1 MKALL
6 RKDFYVLNKAILLYA
21 AVILIFHSIS
31 IRGGELIAVLYAAM
45 LPMSAFAYDD
55 RSHWPELAAMFPY
68 SPLEIVLSRYVL
80 GWLSVIFFITAG
92 TAGRFVLLPL
102 LSPDSVL
109 DIAGEITQFFMEIG
123 FSFCFLALTMPVY
136 FRFDAEKSRLIRW
149 LAILVIAGLA
159 GAAFSLTEIAMIAG
173 PGTDVDF
180 LLNGWI
186 FLPTM
191 AVLTAVS
198 IPLSM
203 WAYRA
208 RQG

>member
-92 TAGRFVLLPL
+92 TAG
-102 LSPDSVL
+102 SVL